1 MKYWEDIELN
11 QPRVSTQSYTMTQEE
26 IIEYASEWDPMPFH
40 LDPEFAKHTPIGELF
55 ASSVHSIAIGVK
67 LGHELMDSEVA
78 IIAGLG
84 WQDVQFPQP
93 VVVGDEL
100 RIRSTVIE
108 KRPSKSKPERGIIT
122 TLMELIKADDS
133 VAVSYKIVNI
143 LWRQPQD

>member
-1 MKYWEDIELN
+1 MQYWEDIELN
-11 QPRVSTQSYTMTQEE
+11 QPRVSSQSRTLSAEE
-26 IIEYASEWDPMPFH
+26 IINYAAEWDPMPFH
-40 LDPEFAKHTPIGELF
+40 TDEEVARQSPIGQLF

-84 WQDVQFPQP
+84 WQDVRFPQP
-93 VVVGDEL
+93 VFAGDEL

-108 KRPSKSKPERGIIT
+108 KRPSNSKPERGIIT

-133 VAVSYKIVNI
+133 VAVSYKIINLV
-143 LWRQPQD
+143 WRKPE